1 MSARVSVRLFRTA
14 DLERILEIERASFGA
29 DAYDRKLFAELSHNC
44 GELFLVAA
52 RGGRVCGYI
61 VTCRRGRRA
70 PDAAELV
77 SLAVDP
83 PYRGQG
89 AATALLKNTLR
100 RLRLRKVSR
109 LSLMVKVTNET
120 ARRFYERYGFR
131 RVRRVPAYYEDGSDG
146 ILMTRACGLRMR
158 QR

>member
-1 MSARVSVRLFRTA
+1 MLPRLSVRLFRPA

-44 GELFLVAA
+44 GDLFLVAV
-52 RGGRVCGYI
+52 RGGNVCGYI
-61 VTCRRGRRA
+61 VTCMRGNRA

-89 AATALLKNTLR
+89 MAAGLFKNTLR
-100 RLRLRKVSR
+100 RLRLRKVAR
-109 LSLMVKVTNET
+109 LTLMVKVSNET
-120 ARRFYERYGFR
+120 ARRFYERHGFR
-131 RVRRVPAYYEDGSDG
+131 RVRRVAAYYEDGSDG
-146 ILMTRACGLRMR
+146 LLMSRRMLVR
-158 QR
+158 